1 VTVDSVNSGAPTPP
15 VPPGDGEPS
24 SPWGIRDFKLLW
36 LGRLTA
42 VLGIQI
48 QSSALLWQVY
58 EIARRDHPIEEASL
72 YLGLVG
78 LCQFLPLLAF
88 TLPAGAMADRRDR
101 KTTVAIS
108 ILVEAGCAGGFL
120 AMALHGSPPLW
131 GLLAV
136 AALFGA
142 ARAFLAPASQA
153 FLPMVVGRRALP
165 PAIAAQSIA
174 FQTGAIAGPAL
185 GGVIVGVNVPL
196 AYAAAMGLFLVGI
209 GCFLLIRTSGKPR
222 PVEGGLSPVESVKEG
237 LAYVWKTKIVL
248 GAISLDLIVVLLAGV
263 ALLTPI
269 FARDILHVG
278 PEGFGLLRASFGVGA
293 LGMAIYLSRFPI
305 VRHGGRWM
313 FAAVAVFGI
322 CTLTFGLSKA
332 AWLSGLVLLVGGA
345 ADMVSVNIRQTL
357 IQLATPDH
365 MRGRVSSV
373 SMLFI
378 GASNELGEAYSG
390 VAVRFLGPVGAA
402 VFGGFGALAATGI
415 WAKVFPSLRKADR
428 LD

>member
-1 VTVDSVNSGAPTPP
+1 MTGPIETTEPVLPP
-15 VPPGDGEPS
+15 EGS
-24 SPWGIRDFKLLW
+24 ASPWAIRDFRLLW
-36 LGRLTA
+36 VGRVAA

-78 LCQFLPLLAF
+78 LCQFLPLLAL
-88 TLPAGAMADRRDR
+88 TLPAGALADRRDR
-101 KTTVAIS
+101 KHTVTLS
-108 ILVEAGCAGGFL
+108 VMVEGGCALAFL
-120 AMALHGSPPLW
+120 FMALHGSPPLW

-136 AALFGA
+136 AAVFGA

-185 GGVIVGVNVPL
+185 GGVIVGFSVPG
-196 AYAAAMGLFLVGI
+196 AYGVALVMFAI
-209 GCFLLIRTSGKPR
+209 GFASLVLIRTSGKPAAS
-222 PVEGGLSPVESVKEG
+222 PTHVSPVDQVKEG
-237 LAYVWKTKIVL
+237 LAYVWNTKIVL

-269 FARDILHVG
+269 FAADILHVG
-278 PEGFGLLRASFGVGA
+278 AVGFGLLRASFGAGA
-293 LGMAIYLSRFPI
+293 LLVALYLSRFPI
-305 VRHGGRWM
+305 VKHAGKWM
-313 FAAVAVFGI
+313 FVSVAVFGL
-322 CTLTFGLSKA
+322 CTLTFGLSTSV
-332 AWLSGLVLLVGGA
+332 WLSGAVLFLGGA
-345 ADMVSVNIRQTL
+345 ADMISVNIRQTL

-390 VAVRFLGPVGAA
+390 VAVRFLGPIGAA
-402 VFGGFGALAATGI
+402 VYGGIGALTATGL
-415 WAKVFPSLRKADR
+415 WARWFPDLRKADR
-428 LD
+428 LE

>member
-1 VTVDSVNSGAPTPP
+1 MTGPIETTEPVLPP
-15 VPPGDGEPS
+15 EGPA
-24 SPWGIRDFKLLW
+24 SPWAIRDFRLLW
-36 LGRLTA
+36 VGRVAA

-78 LCQFLPLLAF
+78 LCQFLPLLAL
-88 TLPAGAMADRRDR
+88 TLPAGALADRRDR
-101 KTTVAIS
+101 KHTVTLS
-108 ILVEAGCAGGFL
+108 VMVEGGCALAFL
-120 AMALHGSPPLW
+120 FMALHGSPPLW

-136 AALFGA
+136 AAVFGA

-185 GGVIVGVNVPL
+185 GGVIVGFSVPG
-196 AYAAAMGLFLVGI
+196 AYGVALVMFAI
-209 GCFLLIRTSGKPR
+209 GFASLVLIRTSGKPAAS
-222 PVEGGLSPVESVKEG
+222 PTHVSPVDQVKEG
-237 LAYVWKTKIVL
+237 LAYVWNTKIVL

-269 FARDILHVG
+269 FAADILHVG
-278 PEGFGLLRASFGVGA
+278 AVGFGLLRASFGAGA
-293 LGMAIYLSRFPI
+293 LLVALYLSRFPI
-305 VRHGGRWM
+305 VKHAGKWM
-313 FAAVAVFGI
+313 FVSVAVFGL
-322 CTLTFGLSKA
+322 CTLTFGLSTSV
-332 AWLSGLVLLVGGA
+332 WLSGAVLFLGGA
-345 ADMVSVNIRQTL
+345 ADMISVNIRQTL

-390 VAVRFLGPVGAA
+390 VAVRFLGPIGAA
-402 VFGGFGALAATGI
+402 VYGGIGALTATGL
-415 WAKVFPSLRKADR
+415 WARWFPDLRKADR
-428 LD
+428 LE

>member
-1 VTVDSVNSGAPTPP
+1 VTEPVEKPAPIQPP
-15 VPPGDGEPS
+15 EPLEGPA
-24 SPWGIRDFKLLW
+24 SPWAIRDFRLLW
-36 LGRLTA
+36 VGRVAA

-58 EIARRDHPIEEASL
+58 EIARRDHPIAEASL

-78 LCQFLPLLAF
+78 LCQFLPLLAL
-88 TLPAGAMADRRDR
+88 TLPAGALADRRDR
-101 KTTVAIS
+101 KNTVTLS
-108 ILVEAGCAGGFL
+108 VMVEGGCALAFL
-120 AMALHGSPPLW
+120 FMALDGSPPLW

-136 AALFGA
+136 AAVFGA

-185 GGVIVGVNVPL
+185 GGVIVGFSVPG
-196 AYAAAMGLFLVGI
+196 AYGVALVMFAI
-209 GCFLLIRTSGKPR
+209 GFASLVLIRTSGKPA
-222 PVEGGLSPVESVKEG
+222 PSPTHVSPVDQVKEG
-237 LAYVWKTKIVL
+237 LAYVWNTKIVL

-269 FARDILHVG
+269 FAADILHVG
-278 PEGFGLLRASFGVGA
+278 AVGFGLLRASFGAGA
-293 LGMAIYLSRFPI
+293 LLVALYLSRFPI
-305 VRHGGRWM
+305 VKHAGRWM
-313 FAAVAVFGI
+313 FVSVAVFGV
-322 CTLTFGLSKA
+322 CTLTFGLSTSV
-332 AWLSGLVLLVGGA
+332 WLSGAVLFLGGA
-345 ADMVSVNIRQTL
+345 ADMISVNIRQTL

-390 VAVRFLGPVGAA
+390 VAVRFLGPIGAA
-402 VFGGFGALAATGI
+402 VYGGLGALAATGL
-415 WAKVFPSLRKADR
+415 WARWFPDLRKADR
-428 LD
+428 LE

>member
-1 VTVDSVNSGAPTPP
+1 MTGSVETPGPTQPVEPP
-15 VPPGDGEPS
+15 EGPA
-24 SPWGIRDFKLLW
+24 SPWAIRDFRLLW
-36 LGRLTA
+36 VGRVAA

-58 EIARRDHPIEEASL
+58 EIARRDRPIAEASL

-78 LCQFLPLLAF
+78 LCQFLPLLAL
-88 TLPAGAMADRRDR
+88 TLPAGALADRRDR
-101 KTTVAIS
+101 KNTVTLS
-108 ILVEAGCAGGFL
+108 IIVEAGCALAFL
-120 AMALHGSPPLW
+120 FMAIHGNPPLW

-136 AALFGA
+136 AAVFGA

-185 GGVIVGVNVPL
+185 GGVIVGFSVPGAYGVAL
-196 AYAAAMGLFLVGI
+196 AMFAVGI
-209 GCFLLIRTSGKPR
+209 GSLLLIRTSGKPA
-222 PVEGGLSPVESVKEG
+222 PSPTHVSPVGQVKEG
-237 LAYVWKTKIVL
+237 LAYVWNTKIVL

-269 FARDILHVG
+269 FAADILHVG
-278 PEGFGLLRASFGVGA
+278 AVGFGLLRASFGAGA
-293 LGMAIYLSRFPI
+293 LLVALYLSRFPI
-305 VRHGGRWM
+305 VQHAGRWM
-313 FAAVAVFGI
+313 FASVAVFGL
-322 CTLTFGLSKA
+322 CTLTFGLSTSV
-332 AWLSGLVLLVGGA
+332 WLSGAVLFLGGA
-345 ADMVSVNIRQTL
+345 ADMISVNIRQTL

-390 VAVRFLGPVGAA
+390 VAVRFLGPIGAA
-402 VFGGFGALAATGI
+402 VYGGLGALAATGI
-415 WAKVFPSLRKADR
+415 WARWFPDLRKADR
-428 LD
+428 LE

>member
-1 VTVDSVNSGAPTPP
+1 MTGPIETTEPVLPP
-15 VPPGDGEPS
+15 EGS
-24 SPWGIRDFKLLW
+24 ASPWAIRDFRLLW
-36 LGRLTA
+36 VGRVAA

-78 LCQFLPLLAF
+78 LCQFLPLLAL
-88 TLPAGAMADRRDR
+88 TLPAGALADRRDR
-101 KTTVAIS
+101 KHTVTLS
-108 ILVEAGCAGGFL
+108 VMVEGGCALAFL
-120 AMALHGSPPLW
+120 FMALHGSPPLW

-136 AALFGA
+136 AAVFGA

-165 PAIAAQSIA
+165 SAIAAQSIA

-185 GGVIVGVNVPL
+185 GGVIVGFSVPG
-196 AYAAAMGLFLVGI
+196 AYGVALVMFAI
-209 GCFLLIRTSGKPR
+209 GFASLVLIRTSGKPAAS
-222 PVEGGLSPVESVKEG
+222 PTHVSPVDQVKEG
-237 LAYVWKTKIVL
+237 LAYVWNTKIVL

-269 FARDILHVG
+269 FAADILHVG
-278 PEGFGLLRASFGVGA
+278 AVGFGLLRASFGAGA
-293 LGMAIYLSRFPI
+293 LLVALYLSRFPI
-305 VRHGGRWM
+305 VKHAGRWM
-313 FAAVAVFGI
+313 FVSVAVFGV
-322 CTLTFGLSKA
+322 CTLTFGLSTSV
-332 AWLSGLVLLVGGA
+332 WLSGAVLFLGGA
-345 ADMVSVNIRQTL
+345 ADMISVNIRQTL

-390 VAVRFLGPVGAA
+390 VAVRFLGPIGAA
-402 VFGGFGALAATGI
+402 VYGGIGALTATSL
-415 WAKVFPSLRKADR
+415 WARWFPDLRKADR
-428 LD
+428 LE

>member
-1 VTVDSVNSGAPTPP
+1 MTVTASTTPP
-15 VPPGDGEPS
+15 VHPPPS
-24 SPWGIRDFKLLW
+24 EGPASPWGIRDFRLLW
-36 LGRLTA
+36 LGRVAA

-58 EIARRDHPIEEASL
+58 EIARRDHPIAEASL

-78 LCQFLPLLAF
+78 LCQFLPLLAL
-88 TLPAGAMADRRDR
+88 TLPAGALADRRDR
-101 KTTVAIS
+101 KNTVTLSVI
-108 ILVEAGCAGGFL
+108 VEAGCAVGFL
-120 AMALHGSPPLW
+120 LMALHGDPPLW

-185 GGVIVGVNVPL
+185 GGVIVGFSIPL
-196 AYAAAMGLFLVGI
+196 AYASALAMFAVAVGSL
-209 GCFLLIRTSGKPR
+209 LLIRTSGR
-222 PVEGGLSPVESVKEG
+222 PAPSPTRVSTVDQVKEG
-237 LAYVWKTKIVL
+237 LAYVWNTKIVL

-278 PEGFGLLRASFGVGA
+278 AMGFGLLRASFGAGA
-293 LGMAIYLSRFPI
+293 LMVALYLSRFPI
-305 VRHGGRWM
+305 VKHGGKWM
-313 FAAVAVFGI
+313 FASVAVFGV
-322 CTLTFGLSKA
+322 CTLTFGLSTSV
-332 AWLSGLVLLVGGA
+332 WLSGAVLFLGGA
-345 ADMVSVNIRQTL
+345 ADMISVNIRQTL
-357 IQLATPDH
+357 IQLSTPDH

-390 VAVRFLGPVGAA
+390 VAVRFLGPIGAA

-415 WAKVFPSLRKADR
+415 WAKLFPDLRKADR
-428 LD
+428 LE

>member
-1 VTVDSVNSGAPTPP
+1 MTGPIETTEPVLPP
-15 VPPGDGEPS
+15 EGS
-24 SPWGIRDFKLLW
+24 ASPWAIRDFRLLW
-36 LGRLTA
+36 VGRVAA

-78 LCQFLPLLAF
+78 LCQFLPLLAL
-88 TLPAGAMADRRDR
+88 TLPAGALADRRDR
-101 KTTVAIS
+101 KHTVTLS
-108 ILVEAGCAGGFL
+108 VMVEGGCALAFL
-120 AMALHGSPPLW
+120 FMALHGSPPLW

-136 AALFGA
+136 AAVFGA

-165 PAIAAQSIA
+165 SAIAAQSIA

-185 GGVIVGVNVPL
+185 GGVIVGFSVPG
-196 AYAAAMGLFLVGI
+196 AYGVALVMFAI
-209 GCFLLIRTSGKPR
+209 GFASLVLIRTSGKPAAS
-222 PVEGGLSPVESVKEG
+222 PTHVSPVDQVKEG
-237 LAYVWKTKIVL
+237 LAYVWNTKIVL

-269 FARDILHVG
+269 FAADILHVG
-278 PEGFGLLRASFGVGA
+278 AVGFGLLRASFGAGA
-293 LGMAIYLSRFPI
+293 LLVALYLSRFPI
-305 VRHGGRWM
+305 VKHAGKWM
-313 FAAVAVFGI
+313 FVSVAVFGL
-322 CTLTFGLSKA
+322 CTLTFGLSTSV
-332 AWLSGLVLLVGGA
+332 WLSGAVLFLGGA
-345 ADMVSVNIRQTL
+345 ADMISVNIRQTL

-390 VAVRFLGPVGAA
+390 VAVRFLGPIGAA
-402 VFGGFGALAATGI
+402 VYGGIGALTATGL
-415 WAKVFPSLRKADR
+415 WARWFPDLRKADR
-428 LD
+428 LE